1 MIEEIVKS
9 LYYYTTQQTLKEC
22 QKGFVNHLCSSMKFS
37 SLMLCFFVIF
47 SLHTCITERSP
58 NDYEEELTIGH
69 RSIHTKSGER
79 YTQNGSVL
87 QKCSGDSSP
96 VLHETDDSLCP
107 YTWFVEK
114 NGTCVCGSSLEGVVQ
129 CDVATKEVRILD
141 CHCMT
146 LAQHNGQWVAV
157 VGSCF
162 FNCMNISNSYTDLI
176 YHRVPKYFS
185 DLNETCNYLNRIG
198 TLCGECM
205 SGYVLAA
212 YSYSMDCI
220 KYPHTH
226 HNWLKYLAVT
236 FLPLTGFIIIIIIF
250 RISVVSP
257 TLNAL
262 VFLTQFTSIP
272 TNIRVFLYGV
282 KHLSSKLPV
291 RAVKTFAMMDGIW
304 NLDFFRTLV
313 PDIYLNITPLQWL
326 ALDYLVAVYPMLMM
340 AIAYVLVE
348 LHGYGFRPVLYMW
361 RPFHCFFAR
370 FRRQWD
376 IQHSI
381 MDTFVTFLL
390 LSVMKLLS
398 TSVGLLLPTRLYNA
412 TGHSLGLY
420 LYYDPN
426 LAFFKDKHAPYGL
439 LAVVVLILFVALPL
453 ILLFLY
459 PLKCFRICLVKFGL
473 NFRVVDDFVHIF
485 QQYYKDGHNGTADC
499 RWFSGFYILLRFLV
513 NICYAI
519 CLNGLV
525 YILVTAIF
533 ICAAIVVIIF
543 EPYKQEFSQFN
554 CIDAIFMLYVA
565 MWCGTLSF
573 LNISA
578 MFQRTYDLSLMVLFG
593 CINVLHNIILAGVL
607 LWWLY
612 RRCNLKIHLRLMK
625 KVGYGQRELSSDIL
639 PHRLLNSDQYRDS
652 GFGYVREN

>member
-1 MIEEIVKS
+1 M
-9 LYYYTTQQTLKEC
+9 
-22 QKGFVNHLCSSMKFS
+22 NHSCSSMKFS
-37 SLMLCFFVIF
+37 SSILFFCVIF
-47 SLHTCITERSP
+47 SLHICTTGRSP

-69 RSIHTKSGER
+69 RSSRIKSGER

-87 QKCSGDSSP
+87 HKCSGDGSSI
-96 VLHETDDSLCP
+96 LHEMDDSLCP

-114 NGTCVCGSSLEGVVQ
+114 NSACVCGSSLEGVVQ
-129 CDVATKEVRILD
+129 CNDATKEVRILD

-146 LAQHNGQWVAV
+146 LAQHNGQLIAV

-162 FNCMNISNSYTDLI
+162 LNCVNVSNSYTDLI
-176 YHRVPKYFS
+176 YHRVPKYVS
-185 DLNETCNYLNRIG
+185 DLNETCSYLNRTG

-205 SGYVLAA
+205 GDYVLPA

-220 KYPHTH
+220 KCSHNHY
-226 HNWLKYLAVT
+226 NWLKYVAVA

-250 RISVVSP
+250 RISIVSP

-262 VFLTQFTSIP
+262 VFITQFTSIP

-282 KHLSSKLPV
+282 KHMSSKLPE
-291 RAVKTFAMMDGIW
+291 RTVKAFAMMDGIW

-313 PDIYLNITPLQWL
+313 PDICLNITPLQVL
-326 ALDYLVAVYPMLMM
+326 ALDYLVAVYPMLLM

-348 LHGYGFRPVLYMW
+348 LHGYGFRPVLYVW
-361 RPFHCFFAR
+361 RPFHHFFAR

-381 MDTFVTFLL
+381 MDAFVTFLL
-390 LSVMKLLS
+390 LSVMKVLS
-398 TSVGLLLPTRLYNA
+398 TSFGLLLPTRLYNA
-412 TGHSLGLY
+412 TGHSLGFY

-426 LAFFKDKHAPYGL
+426 VAFFKDEHALYGL

-453 ILLFLY
+453 VLLFLY
-459 PLKCFRICLVKFGL
+459 PLKCFRICVVKFGL

-485 QQYYKDGHNGTADC
+485 QQYYKDGRNDSADC
-499 RWFSGFYILLRFLV
+499 RWFAGFYVLLRFLV
-513 NICYAI
+513 NICYAS

-525 YILVTAIF
+525 YILATVIF
-533 ICAAIVVIIF
+533 ICAAIVVIVT
-543 EPYKQEFSQFN
+543 EPYKQEYAQFN
-554 CIDAIFMLYVA
+554 RIDAVFMLHLA
-565 MWCGTLSF
+565 MWCGTLTF
-573 LNISA
+573 LNTA
-578 MFQRTYDLSLMVLFG
+578 TMFQRTYDLGLMVFFG

-612 RRCNLKIHLRLMK
+612 RRCNLKIHLWLLK
-625 KVGYGQRELSSDIL
+625 KVGYIQRELSFDTL

-652 GFGYVREN
+652 GFGYVRAKP